1 MDFIPRSLTLDF
13 PPDVATMIV
22 TVDIIADDI
31 TEAGSGEVFFARLRP
46 ETNSVRV
53 NITEDHATITIVDD
67 PSKIIYMN
75 ALEVISFV
83 LVSE

>member
-31 TEAGSGEVFFARLRP
+31 TEIGSGEVFFARLRP
-46 ETNSVRV
+46 ETNSVHV
-53 NITEDHATITIVDD
+53 NITEDLATITIMDD
-67 PSKIIYMN
+67 PSKII
-75 ALEVISFV
+75 
-83 LVSE
+83 

>member
-22 TVDIIADDI
+22 TVDIIADNV

-46 ETNSVRV
+46 ETNSVQV
-53 NITEDHATITIVDD
+53 NITEDLTTITIMDD
-67 PSKIIYMN
+67 PCKII
-75 ALEVISFV
+75 
-83 LVSE
+83 